1 MRGCMETMPQNV
13 QQRRDE
19 LARLRALEREI
30 MLKLGLRPPGRLGM
44 FFGQHPF
51 SMSAAIGLLLVSFA
65 SLTTFFVLGWIND
78 QQAQALVARP
88 ASE

>member
-1 MRGCMETMPQNV
+1 MRGCMKTMPQNV

-30 MLKLGLRPPGRLGM
+30 MLKLRLRPPGRLG
-44 FFGQHPF
+44 
-51 SMSAAIGLLLVSFA
+51 
-65 SLTTFFVLGWIND
+65 TFFVLGWIND